1 MNKNILRI
9 LSLAFIAMLNISV
22 ASATTFTPEPMPAVE
37 NETEQVQIAVT
48 NGSTVQVKFAEGM
61 MLEVYSITGEKVY
74 AQRVDSPSKSFEFSN
89 LPKGCY
95 IVKVGKVTRKIYL
108 K

>member
-9 LSLAFIAMLNISV
+9 LSLTFAAMLWCPV
-22 ASATTFTPEPMPAVE
+22 ASATEFTPEPVAVVE
-37 NETEQVQIAVT
+37 NETEQVQISVT

-95 IVKVGKVTRKIYL
+95 IVKVGKVTRKVYL